1 MLANALSRLAQSAVK
16 VEFVATGMKPLNP
29 GVPLAGSPAPWVG
42 PCVGEGPILLEYA
55 RVRRPVRLGG
65 PCGRPVRRPVRK
77 LICLHR
83 GVKLPRMWQGLLRVW
98 QRFAVAAPP
107 LGRGGTKLGARG
119 QASFKA
125 CLEDA

>member
-77 LICLHR
+77 LICL
-83 GVKLPRMWQGLLRVW
+83 QGLLRVW